1 MPVPLYALLDDQTVT
16 SSPPVT
22 VAYSRGFLR
31 DTANDT
37 IQVTT
42 NATGATYQGG
52 FLRSPTGELVV
63 TTAPG
68 SPAYRGGFLRDANG
82 ALVVNNG
89 GSGTVSGGW
98 LRDTSGALI
107 VGSGTPVLSGGF
119 GRDTS
124 GRLVVAGLTQQSL
137 QLSGTGDFASTPSN
151 VGLQNAVDYRVWA
164 QLNNWA
170 SGAVQKL
177 LGKWNTGTGGYLLEI
192 DATGTVTFALNTGGT
207 QIFTT
212 SSPLGLANGSLK
224 WVRATWNAATGQAII
239 YTSDD
244 GSTWTT
250 VQTFAGSA
258 AGAASNAE
266 AVTVGADAGAAQPVT
281 GKIYRATLLSSIGG
295 ATVGDFNPGAVTR
308 TGVRT
313 PTTYTDPQG
322 NVWTVNGTGWDW
334 V

>member
-1 MPVPLYALLDDQTVT
+1 MAYASITSAASGDNTVI
-16 SSPPVT
+16 PAVT
-22 VAYSRGFLR
+22 GKK
-31 DTANDT
+31 
-37 IQVTT
+37 IQVERFVITSAGTVNAKWRSGTT
-42 NATGATYQGG
+42 DISGLFYLVANSGATC
-52 FLRSPTGELVV
+52 P
-63 TTAPG
+63 
-68 SPAYRGGFLRDANG
+68 
-82 ALVVNNG
+82 
-89 GSGTVSGGW
+89 
-98 LRDTSGALI
+98 
-107 VGSGTPVLSGGF
+107 
-119 GRDTS
+119 
-124 GRLVVAGLTQQSL
+124 
-137 QLSGTGDFASTPSN
+137 GTGDFASAPSS

-177 LGKWNTGTGGYLLEI
+177 LGKWNTGTGGYLLEV

-212 SSPLGLANGSLK
+212 SSSLGLANGSRK
-224 WVRATWNAATGQAII
+224 WVRATWNAATGQAIV

-244 GSTWTT
+244 GSNWTT
-250 VQTFAGSA
+250 VQTFSGSA
-258 AGAASNAE
+258 AGLASNAE
-266 AVTVGADAGAAQPVT
+266 AVTVGADAAAAQPVT